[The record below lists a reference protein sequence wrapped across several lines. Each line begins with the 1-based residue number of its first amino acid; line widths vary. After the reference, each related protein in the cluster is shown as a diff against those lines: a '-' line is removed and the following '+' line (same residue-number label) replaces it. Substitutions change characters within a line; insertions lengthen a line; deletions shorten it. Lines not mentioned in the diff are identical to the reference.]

1 MQFIWRAAICL
12 MVFTVC
18 VQAAELKTKNVIL
31 ITLDGLRWQE
41 VFTGAEEQL
50 LNKANGGVRDT
61 NGVRATYWRDTP
73 EARRE
78 ALMPFLW
85 SVVAKQGQLL
95 GNTNKGS
102 AVRVT
107 NGMNFS
113 YPGYNELL
121 CGFPDRRI
129 NSNAKRPNP
138 NVTMLEWFNGKPD
151 FKGKVVMFGCWDV
164 FPYIIN
170 VERSGLPVY
179 ADQESFRKLPPS
191 SHNQLLGDLANDS
204 VAVFKG
210 VLPDSFVY
218 HAAVEHLR
226 TQKPRLMYVSFGD
239 TDDWAHEGRYDSVL
253 ESARL
258 ADGMIRRLW
267 ETVQSLPEYKDQ
279 TTFIITADHGRG
291 AGPSDWK
298 NHGAATIGA
307 DHIWIGA
314 LGPDTAAL
322 GERTNLSNFGQN
334 QIAATVAAL
343 LGLDYCAE
351 VPQAGKPLQELIKL
365 SGK

>member
-1 MQFIWRAAICL
+1 
-12 MVFTVC
+12 MVLWLSVSLAH
-18 VQAAELKTKNVIL
+18 VQAAELKTENVVL

-41 VFTGAEEQL
+41 VFSGAEELL
-50 LNKANGGVRDT
+50 LNKENGGVRDAE
-61 NGVRATYWRDTP
+61 GAQKTYWRDTP

-78 ALMPFLW
+78 VLMPFLW

-95 GNTNKGS
+95 GNTNKGC

-113 YPGYNELL
+113 YPGYNEIL

-138 NVTMLEWFNGKPD
+138 NVSMLEWLNGKAD
-151 FKGKVVMFGCWDV
+151 FKGRVAAYACWDV
-164 FPYIIN
+164 FPYILN

-179 ADQESFRKLPPS
+179 ADPDSFQKLPAS
-191 SHNQLLGDLANDS
+191 NSKRLLSELAVDT
-204 VAVFKG
+204 APVFKG
-210 VLPDSFVY
+210 VLPDSFIY

-226 TQKPRLMYVSFGD
+226 TQKPRLLYVSFGD
-239 TDDWAHEGRYDSVL
+239 TDDWAHEGRYDLVL

-258 ADGMIRRLW
+258 ADGMIRKLW
-267 ETVQSLPEYKDQ
+267 ETVQSLPEYKDK
-279 TTFIITADHGRG
+279 TTFVITTDHGRG
-291 AGPSDWK
+291 GGKSEWRS
-298 NHGAATIGA
+298 HGASILGA

-314 LGPDTAAL
+314 LGPDTPAF
-322 GERTNLSNFGQN
+322 GERTNTGNFGQN
-334 QIAATVAAL
+334 QVAATVAAF

-351 VPQAGKPLQELIKL
+351 VPQAGKPINDLIK
-365 SGK
+365 KP